1 MSMPV
6 ALDRYYTREEVLA
19 FPDDGNRYELVRG
32 ELLVSPAPRLSHQ
45 HVVLELALLLS
56 PFIRQNALGQLCISP
71 ADISWGGRS
80 DLLVQPD
87 LFVVAPHEGKVDD
100 WIDMRRFHLF
110 IEVLSPSTARH
121 DRFTKR
127 RLYQEMQ
134 VPLYWVIDI
143 DQRRA
148 EVWTPE
154 ATFPAIET
162 DVLTWHPSGAPS
174 PLQVQLA
181 ALFAS

>member
-1 MSMPV
+1 MSMPA

-19 FPDDGNRYELVRG
+19 FPDDGNRYELVHG
-32 ELLVSPAPRLSHQ
+32 ELLVSPAPRLAHQ
-45 HVVLELALLLS
+45 QVVLKLAVALS
-56 PFIRQNALGQLCISP
+56 PYLKQHRLGQLCISP
-71 ADISWGGRS
+71 ADISWGGRA

-87 LFVVAPHEGKVDD
+87 LFVVNEQESRAREWLD
-100 WIDMRRFHLF
+100 ITHLHLV
-110 IEVLSPSTARH
+110 IEVLSPTTARY

-127 RLYQEMQ
+127 LLYQEMQ

-154 ATFPAIET
+154 ATFPVIET
-162 DVLTWHPSGAPS
+162 DVLSWQPAGASS
-174 PLQVQLA
+174 PLHVQLA
-181 ALFAS
+181 PLFAP